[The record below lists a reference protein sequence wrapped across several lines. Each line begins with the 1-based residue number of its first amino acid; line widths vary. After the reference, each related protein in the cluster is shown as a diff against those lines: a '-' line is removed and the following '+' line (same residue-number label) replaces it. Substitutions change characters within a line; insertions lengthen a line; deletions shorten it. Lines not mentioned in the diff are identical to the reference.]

1 MPDETPADLRT
12 RASELVRKVSE
23 HEDRQLSTA
32 EIGVLVDAVEQD
44 LGTVADQAALDEE
57 RLARVE
63 TQTRVLAEAVLAI
76 TETAVS
82 LAPAVQAV
90 RDEM

>member
-23 HEDRQLSTA
+23 HENRQLSTA